1 MDPLNGCPSAC
12 LHEWTYSPTLGV
24 QPTGGSSIHRLDLS
38 NHLQRRVMFKLLI
51 EFWRHSSK
59 HQTRN
64 FIVTIKK
71 NNPIYKSLCISSC
84 GRPRRILLH
93 SMDFGIMDS
102 DMAQRFATWMGVE
115 VRARVS
121 YLKGWK
127 QVTTQE
133 LDQLWLRAKGK
144 CAKAKA
150 NALKNTDRHKMGQ
163 TSYVRLEKMLAPIM
177 QDSERRYPEIAKL
190 ECRRSKLHIF
200 GRCSTIPAH

>member
-1 MDPLNGCPSAC
+1 MSQRGKRGIALCAK
-12 LHEWTYSPTLGV
+12 TYPATSYTITFNDIG
-24 QPTGGSSIHRLDLS
+24 LS
-38 NHLQRRVMFKLLI
+38 
-51 EFWRHSSK
+51 
-59 HQTRN
+59 
-64 FIVTIKK
+64 
-71 NNPIYKSLCISSC
+71 
-84 GRPRRILLH
+84 
-93 SMDFGIMDS
+93 DS

-133 LDQLWLRAKGK
+133 LDQLWLRAKELWNISDDSATEHKKVLPRKMNEYHRKFKTNLTHIAQEGK
-144 CAKAKA
+144 DPLLVYKDLNMEDWPEFVSIRNSPAFMEKSAKAKA